1 MTDPDIVSWY
11 KMLSRCT
18 SSVLLSFCCLYAC
31 VSAERIY
38 INEWI
43 VEVKGR
49 PEFADEIARR
59 HGFRNL
65 GKVDQYY
72 YNIYIYI
79 YIYANQD
86 VTQAILLERGNNQ
99 SCETLCLEGLGV
111 YSPRNFV

>member
-1 MTDPDIVSWY
+1 
-11 KMLSRCT
+11 MLSRCT
-18 SSVLLSFCCLYAC
+18 SSVLLAMLSFCCLYAC

-72 YNIYIYI
+72 YIIYI
-79 YIYANQD
+79 YIYANQGVIQD
-86 VTQAILLERGNNQ
+86 ILLERGNNQ
-99 SCETLCLEGLGV
+99 SCESLCLEGKWLEEA
-111 YSPRNFV
+111 